1 MEVIKSKIVKEI
13 EKSKPAIIKFAQTLV
28 KAKSENPYIPGES
41 QKTNKPIE
49 KQISKLIFRKLKKFG
64 FNPKYVSALPNRPNV
79 VCPLKNKRKPVLIFN
94 GHMDTVVVGEKSK
107 WKYPPFSGKI
117 VGNKLYG
124 RGAMDMKS
132 SLAAMIF
139 ALKTLKKI
147 APTLKGNLILSMV
160 ADEKPGACSEIGTK
174 YLLKQGLNGS
184 ACIVAEP
191 GTEKIRVGMKGYYR
205 FKIIAKGIAVSTGS
219 GVWERKEKGE
229 NAVIKMAKILLALE
243 ELNLKKK
250 KSEFHYC
257 AIVEFR
263 QSVITPGTLIKGGSG
278 INIVPD
284 YCEATVDIRLMP
296 GQTKQ
301 AIKKQIL
308 NCIKKTAPQAQAK
321 IQDLMFIPGM
331 AISENEKIVKILAKN
346 AKFILGKKP
355 KIALSP
361 SACDAHFFIKKG
373 IPTICGFGPS
383 GDNFHGTNEFVYTNS
398 IIDACKIYALTAFD
412 FLNNRH

>member
-1 MEVIKSKIVKEI
+1 MIKSKIVKEI
-13 EKSKPAIIKFAQTLV
+13 EKSKPAIIKFAQALV
-28 KAKSENPYIPGES
+28 KAKSENPYIPGEPRTFYE
-41 QKTNKPIE
+41 QKVRGEPIE
-49 KQISKLIFRKLKKFG
+49 KQISKLIFRKLKNFTL
-64 FNPKYVSALPNRPNV
+64 NPKYASALPNRPNV
-79 VCPLKNKRKPVLIFN
+79 ICSLKNKGKPVLIFN
-94 GHMDTVVVGEKSK
+94 GHMDTVSVGDEKN

-117 VGNKLYG
+117 IDAKLYG

-139 ALKTLKKI
+139 ALKILKKFSPI
-147 APTLKGNLILSMV
+147 IKGNLILSMV
-160 ADEKPGACSEIGTK
+160 ADEEPGACSDIGTK
-174 YLLKQGLNGS
+174 YLLKQGLNGN

-191 GTEKIRVGMKGYYR
+191 GTEKIRIGMKGYFR
-205 FKIIAKGIAVSTGS
+205 FKIITKGEAVSTGS
-219 GVWERKEKGE
+219 GAWERKEKGE
-229 NAVIKMAKILLALE
+229 NAVLKMAKILLALE
-243 ELNLKKK
+243 KLKLANKK
-250 KSEFHYC
+250 
-257 AIVEFR
+257 
-263 QSVITPGTLIKGGSG
+263 SVITPGTLIKGGSG

-301 AIKKQIL
+301 IIKKQIL

-321 IQDLMFIPGM
+321 IQDLMFVPGVS
-331 AISENEKIVKILAKN
+331 ISKNEKIVKILAKN
-346 AKFILGKKP
+346 AKLILGKKP

-398 IIDACKIYALTAFD
+398 VINACKIYALTAFD
-412 FLNNRH
+412 FLK